1 MVSCKV
7 EGLNRVILKIDK
19 LDEEVMG
26 VIMRVF
32 RRQSQS
38 MANYIIIRHLTGGT
52 TSDRLARRTGTL
64 AKSTRPRKVER
75 KGKKVV
81 GGVVLGTEYAKVH
94 VGEKG
99 KVTTIRPRR
108 AQFLAIPLSAAKTAA
123 GVPRGRPR
131 DFGNTF
137 IQRSR
142 RGNLLI
148 FQKRLGSIVPLF
160 ALKKEVRIPARVHLE
175 EVASAFAGRIAK
187 DIEQSIRAAARG

>member
-7 EGLNRVILKIDK
+7 EGLNRVVLKIDK

-75 KGKKVV
+75 KGKRVV
-81 GGVVLGTEYAKVH
+81 GGVVLGTKYAKVH

-148 FQKRLGSIVPLF
+148 FQKRLGGIVPLF

>member
-1 MVSCKV
+1 
-7 EGLNRVILKIDK
+7 
-19 LDEEVMG
+19 
-26 VIMRVF
+26 
-32 RRQSQS
+32 

-64 AKSTRPRKVER
+64 AKSTRPRKVEK

-81 GGVVLGTEYAKVH
+81 GGVVLGTKYAKVH
-94 VGEKG
+94 VGKKG
-99 KVTTIRPRR
+99 KVTAIRPRR

-137 IQRSR
+137 IQRSKK
-142 RGNLLI
+142 GNLLI
-148 FQKRLGSIVPLF
+148 FQKRLGGIVPLF

-175 EVASAFAGRIAK
+175 EVASAFAGRIAR